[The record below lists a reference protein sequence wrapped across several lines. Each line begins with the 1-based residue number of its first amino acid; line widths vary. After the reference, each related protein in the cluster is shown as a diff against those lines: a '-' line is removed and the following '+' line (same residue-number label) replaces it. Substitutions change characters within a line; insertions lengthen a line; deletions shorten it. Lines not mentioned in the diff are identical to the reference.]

1 MSELKTDVGR
11 ARAFV
16 RLALE
21 KKCLARYLAELLSNK
36 DLTR

>member
-1 MSELKTDVGR
+1 MSELKTEVGR

-21 KKCLARYLAELLSNK
+21 KKCLSRYLSELLSNK
-36 DLTR
+36 ELIR